1 MRGESMTKK
10 APQEETKNRRVNFSL
25 KAPSVKEVILVGD
38 FNNWDTGSHSMEKDE
53 NGVWKV
59 SMRIP
64 PGKYEYKLL
73 VDGRWRLD
81 SGNTQTVINGF
92 GTKNNVLTIL
102 EKHKNHR
109 LENT

>member
-1 MRGESMTKK
+1 MTKK
-10 APQEETKNRRVNFSL
+10 APQEETNNRRVNFSL
-25 KAPSVKEVILVGD
+25 KAPSVKEVVLMGD
-38 FNNWDTGSHSMEKDE
+38 FNNWDAGRHPMEKDE

>member
-1 MRGESMTKK
+1 MIKEAR
-10 APQEETKNRRVNFSL
+10 QEETKNRRVNFSL
-25 KAPSVKEVILVGD
+25 KAPLVKEVILMGD
-38 FNNWDTGSHSMEKDE
+38 FNNWDAESHPMEKDE

-59 SMRIP
+59 SMKIP

-81 SGNTQTVINGF
+81 SGNTQTVMNGF

-102 EKHKNHR
+102 EKH
-109 LENT
+109 